1 MSKLLVRP
9 YTDIVGHNRFFP
21 CGRRVPILDKPLV
34 LARTGVTMDVF
45 FKEGVKRVA
54 SVLAGLPT
62 ARTIPQDRDAA
73 VIVPALASEFQV
85 VVCHD
90 PIIARESRCQSS

>member
-1 MSKLLVRP
+1 MLGIG
-9 YTDIVGHNRFFP
+9 YDRFFP
-21 CGRRVPILDKPLV
+21 CGRRVPILDEPLV
-34 LARTGVTMDVF
+34 LARIGVTMNVF
-45 FKEGVKRVA
+45 LKEGVKRVA

-90 PIIARESRCQSS
+90 PIIARESRCRTS